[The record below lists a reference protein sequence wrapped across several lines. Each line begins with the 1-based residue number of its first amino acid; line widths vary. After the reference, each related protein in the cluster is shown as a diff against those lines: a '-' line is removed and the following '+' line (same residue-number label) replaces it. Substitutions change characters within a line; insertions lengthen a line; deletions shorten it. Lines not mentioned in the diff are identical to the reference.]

1 MSIINLK
8 STARCFK
15 RLSQM
20 HPNGANGVYTDNA
33 RDCTLNF
40 ERNNNKLSLVGD
52 LRTSFVLSWCSNRKY
67 SKTS

>member
-15 RLSQM
+15 RLSRM

-33 RDCTLNF
+33 YDCTLNF
-40 ERNNNKLSLVGD
+40 EYNNNKLSLVGD
-52 LRTSFVLSWCSNRKY
+52 LRT
-67 SKTS
+67 